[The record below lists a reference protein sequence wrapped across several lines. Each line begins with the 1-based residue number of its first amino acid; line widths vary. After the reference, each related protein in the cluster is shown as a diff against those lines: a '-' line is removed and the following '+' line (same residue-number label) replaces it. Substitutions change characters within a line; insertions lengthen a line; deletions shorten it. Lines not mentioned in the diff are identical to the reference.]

1 MFFST
6 QLRRDLKEKG
16 QAFVDA
22 EYPPRAAFC
31 VPIIVSPADAYD
43 VSLRATPEM
52 EAAGK
57 EPGRNLADKLL
68 NEPGMP
74 ARTCRSPE
82 LRPTKTF
89 LAVLWSLYVLSKDPL
104 LTTAYNMM
112 KS

>member
-1 MFFST
+1 MGPGAPWLGLKP

-22 EYPPRAAFC
+22 EYPPRAAFA
-31 VPIIVSPADAYD
+31 VPIIVDSASAYD
-43 VSLRATPEM
+43 VAVRPTPEM

-74 ARTCRSPE
+74 TRTCRFPE
-82 LRPTKTF
+82 LHVRPTKIF
-89 LAVLWSLYVLSKDPL
+89 SGAV
-104 LTTAYNMM
+104 
-112 KS
+112 